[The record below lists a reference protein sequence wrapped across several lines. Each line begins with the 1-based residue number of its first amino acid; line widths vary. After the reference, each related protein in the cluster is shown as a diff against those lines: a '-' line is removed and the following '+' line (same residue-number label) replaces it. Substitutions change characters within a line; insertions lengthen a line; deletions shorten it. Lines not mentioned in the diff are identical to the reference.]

1 MGYQPLVDL
10 AATALKYP
18 QAELV
23 SLPGYIKSREDVMRR
38 LVRAYTEALYFIH
51 TQKTASQ
58 RALEKFM
65 KLNDPQ
71 VIDDTI
77 ESYRNYFPKKP
88 YPSVEALQFVIEY
101 LAEKQPEIRKLKP
114 ESLLEPRFVR
124 ELDENGFI
132 GGLYRPRR

>member
-1 MGYQPLVDL
+1 M
-10 AATALKYP
+10 
-18 QAELV
+18 
-23 SLPGYIKSREDVMRR
+23 KSHEDVMRR
-38 LVRAYTEALYFIH
+38 LARAYTESLYLIH
-51 TQKTASQ
+51 TQKVLSQ

-65 KLNDPQ
+65 KMNDPQ

-124 ELDENGFI
+124 GLDESGFI
-132 GGLYRPRR
+132 DQLYRQR